1 MKNLL
6 FVVALLALVFVL
18 IHSVLLCIDKEQEL
32 KCIQNL
38 NLDEDISVCN
48 MGVKDDE

>member
-18 IHSVLLCIDKEQEL
+18 IHSVLLCIDKEEEL
-32 KCIQNL
+32 KCIKSL
-38 NLDEDISVCN
+38 GLDDDISLCE
-48 MGVKDDE
+48 GVKDDK

>member
-18 IHSVLLCIDKEQEL
+18 IYSVLLCIDKEQEL

-38 NLDEDISVCN
+38 NLDEDISVCE
-48 MGVKDDE
+48 GVEDDE

>member
-18 IHSVLLCIDKEQEL
+18 IRSVLLCMDKEEQL
-32 KCIQNL
+32 RCIKSL
-38 NLDEDISVCN
+38 GLDDDISLCKEVE
-48 MGVKDDE
+48 DDK